1 MGDTSRTDADGRD
14 VCFACQQRHDNA
26 RLVTLPDGTE
36 VGLQSREY
44 ALYCEA
50 KTVLSW
56 TKVKRTEYLERV
68 EKARGQAGKEELAK
82 EIWKQYESQRANRVG
97 RKS

>member
-1 MGDTSRTDADGRD
+1 MGDGTRFTDDGRD
-14 VCFACQQRHDNA
+14 VCFACNQRHDNA

-36 VGLQSREY
+36 VGLQSKEY

-56 TKVKRTEYLERV
+56 TKVRRTEYLERV
-68 EKARGQAGKEELAK
+68 EKARGVAGREALAK
-82 EIWKQYESQRANRVG
+82 EILRWYEIKRGSRR
-97 RKS
+97 